1 MSSQAPAL
9 EFQPV
14 ETARSNY
21 TPLILFSCGH
31 FFVDLY
37 SIALGVMQPLLL
49 ARFGLNLTQAGV
61 LAGLLVFSSS
71 VMQPVYGYLA
81 DRFHTR
87 LFSALGPAIAAV
99 FISSLGLAPSYR
111 MLLAMVWLG
120 GAGMASFHPQAAANA
135 THGIFTNRGRA
146 MATFICAGTLGMA
159 LGPTY
164 FSTILGSLGLDRACW
179 AAIPG
184 LLMTALSLSLLRL
197 PITDTRAKGRMDF
210 APLRAAGRPLV
221 ILFFLVVIRSVVQ
234 VTFAQFLPLYLK
246 LQQGY
251 SLANASYITTLYLTA
266 GALGGF
272 PGGTLADRFG
282 GRRIIL
288 FSMICSVPFLLLFV
302 FATGLVSIAGLILG
316 GLILLFT
323 IPVNVMMA
331 QALAPG
337 KRGNRF
343 GSHDGRGVGTGR
355 HAVHPAHRLGLR
367 PFLDAARFRRPGCDA
382 SGRILSRAEAAQ
394 MSGGRKAVCLL
405 SGGLDSATC
414 LALARRD
421 GFDCYAL
428 SFDYGQRHRVELESA
443 ARVATSLGAA
453 RHRGCCASICGSSA
467 TPR

>member
-1 MSSQAPAL
+1 MSSQATAL
-9 EFQPV
+9 EFQPI

-49 ARFGLNLTQAGV
+49 ARFGLSLTQAGF

-99 FISSLGLAPSYR
+99 FISSLGLAPSYK

-120 GAGMASFHPQAAANA
+120 GAGIAAFHPQAAANA
-135 THGIFTNRGRA
+135 TRGILTHPGRA
-146 MATFICAGTLGMA
+146 MATFISAGTLGMA
-159 LGPTY
+159 LGPTF
-164 FSTILGSLGLDRACW
+164 FSAMLGSFGLERVYW

-197 PITDTRAKGRMDF
+197 PVTDEPAKGRLDF
-210 APLRAAGRPLV
+210 APLRAVGRPLA

-251 SLANASYITTLYLTA
+251 SLANASYITSIYLTA
-266 GALGGF
+266 GAVGGFLGGN
-272 PGGTLADRFG
+272 LADRFG

-302 FATGLVSIAGLILG
+302 FGAGLASIAGLIVG

-331 QALAPG
+331 QSLAPQNAG
-337 KRGNRF
+337 TVSALMMGAAWGLAGMLF
-343 GSHDGRGVGTGR
+343 IPLTGWISDHFTMQHAFALLVLMPVGG
-355 HAVHPAHRLGLR
+355 
-367 PFLDAARFRRPGCDA
+367 FF
-382 SGRILSRAEAAQ
+382 
-394 MSGGRKAVCLL
+394 
-405 SGGLDSATC
+405 
-414 LALARRD
+414 LALK
-421 GFDCYAL
+421 L
-428 SFDYGQRHRVELESA
+428 
-443 ARVATSLGAA
+443 
-453 RHRGCCASICGSSA
+453 
-467 TPR
+467 PK